1 MGMFESL
8 QERQAASKKKLEALR
23 KKLLSDKAAGVP
35 GTEAKL
41 RFCEDALQDCAA
53 ALPPEL
59 KGLFGMFDSMPKA
72 GG

>member
-1 MGMFESL
+1 MEPGSGEEEFTGSPSN
-8 QERQAASKKKLEALR
+8 SKKG
-23 KKLLSDKAAGVP
+23 GVP

-59 KGLFGMFDSMPKA
+59 KGLFGMFDSLPKA